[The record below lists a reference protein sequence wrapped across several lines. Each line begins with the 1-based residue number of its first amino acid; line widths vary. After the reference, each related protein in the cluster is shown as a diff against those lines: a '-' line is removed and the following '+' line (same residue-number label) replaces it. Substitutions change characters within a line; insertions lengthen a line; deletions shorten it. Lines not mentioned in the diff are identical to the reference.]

1 MNQSTALLNMWTEPG
16 QITNIARPESSLQ
29 FDSHL
34 IENASFLRLKNLSVG
49 YTIPKNIVSK
59 TKILSNIRLFAIAR
73 NLFTVT
79 KYTGYD
85 PEVDSNLQLG
95 NYPNTRQFSFG
106 GEITF

>member
-1 MNQSTALLNMWTEPG
+1 MNQSTSLLNMWTTPG
-16 QITNIARPESSLQ
+16 QVTDIARPESSLQ

-34 IENASFLRLKNLSVG
+34 IENASFLRLKNLSVN
-49 YTIPKNIVSK
+49 YTLPKAWIAK
-59 TKILSNIRLFAIAR
+59 TKILTNARIFGIAR

-106 GEITF
+106 VEVSF